1 MENPTIA
8 SHAAG
13 ETSYL
18 LPPTPPSFVV
28 PPEGGKREKATCFR
42 GRNPTR
48 TDRIRARIED
58 DRSLLALAL
67 ATFQAE
73 LTAKAA

>member
-1 MENPTIA
+1 MESPTTA
-8 SHAAG
+8 SHAAS

-18 LPPTPPSFVV
+18 LPAAPPS
-28 PPEGGKREKATCFR
+28 FR
-42 GRNPTR
+42 GRNPAR
-48 TDRIRARIED
+48 ADRIRARIED

-73 LTAKAA
+73 LTAIAA